1 MSQGRHHYAK
11 GDDQGM
17 KESIGARLRR
27 LRLERGLSQRDI
39 ASRGVSFTY
48 ISRIESG
55 QRQPS
60 VKALRMLAAKLAV
73 SAEFLETGE
82 ELRPES
88 EWELRLGEA
97 ELELR
102 LDDPAG
108 AERRFEELLGDR
120 KSVV

>member
-1 MSQGRHHYAK
+1 
-11 GDDQGM
+11 M

-73 SAEFLETGE
+73 SAEFLETGA

-108 AERRFEELLGDR
+108 AKQRF
-120 KSVV
+120 